1 MSDELRVDPAALDSF
16 AACLD
21 TIKNNLYATR
31 PWLDDCSG
39 ALGPGQLESAL
50 DAFDANW
57 RDGRTEIDGGLASL
71 SATARAAASAFR
83 DVDNGLAGGS

>member
-21 TIKNNLYATR
+21 TIRDNLYATR
-31 PWLDDCSG
+31 PWLDGCSG
-39 ALGPGQLESAL
+39 ALGSGRLESAL

-71 SATARAAASAFR
+71 GAIARAAASAYR
-83 DVDNGLAGGS
+83 QADQGLAGGN